1 MYSAENYLWG
11 LVGYYLGCLL
21 ILLYLWRFR
30 KLIPGR
36 FFRSMF
42 LLFVTAVILVPITAY
57 PDGHYLAPAW
67 FVSLYE
73 GLTEA
78 TEQGYLRGAK
88 PILICYLAA
97 VCLYI
102 FGLLFRFSRHSSGA
116 DQDSVHSES
125 ATE

>member
-30 KLIPGR
+30 RLIPGR
-36 FFRSMF
+36 FFRSFF
-42 LLFVTAVILVPITAY
+42 LLFIAAVILVPITAY

-78 TEQGYLRGAK
+78 TELGYLRGAK
-88 PILICYLAA
+88 PILICYLSA

-102 FGLLFRFSRHSSGA
+102 FWLLFRLSRRSSGA

-125 ATE
+125 VAE

>member
-30 KLIPGR
+30 KLIPGQ
-36 FFRSMF
+36 FFRSLF
-42 LLFVTAVILVPITAY
+42 LLFITAVILVPITAY
-57 PDGHYLAPAW
+57 PDGHYFAPAW
-67 FVSLYE
+67 FVSLFE

-88 PILICYLAA
+88 PILTCYLVA

-102 FGLLFRFSRHSSGA
+102 CGLLFRFSRRSSGD
-116 DQDSVHSES
+116 DQDSVNSEP
-125 ATE
+125 AAE